1 MRVYV
6 LDANDE
12 APQFSSPSYNVTIS
26 EGDKAGKDIV
36 TVSADDKDLV
46 SITRPRTRDTFKYS
60 ELLPHEP
67 QFILSCFI
75 VALWLA
81 KRIGSI
87 TEADGIV

>member
-1 MRVYV
+1 MLTALNEASSLLLGSNTTVRVYV

-46 SITRPRTRDTFKYS
+46 SIYPS
-60 ELLPHEP
+60 
-67 QFILSCFI
+67 
-75 VALWLA
+75 
-81 KRIGSI
+81 
-87 TEADGIV
+87 

>member
-12 APQFSSPSYNVTIS
+12 APQFSSLSYNVTIS

-46 SITRPRTRDTFKYS
+46 SIYPS
-60 ELLPHEP
+60 
-67 QFILSCFI
+67 
-75 VALWLA
+75 
-81 KRIGSI
+81 
-87 TEADGIV
+87 